1 MLSTPSRW
9 YVNLGITIIILII
22 VVVARFGN
30 AALINKLKGG
40 GAQDRVDHN
49 VPSYHHNHL
58 FSPQAQGL
66 ETDKES
72 DANFNDFMSSVY
84 GDKNVPAK

>member
-9 YVNLGITIIILII
+9 YVNLGITIIIL
-22 VVVARFGN
+22 VVVVVVRVGK

-40 GAQDRVDHN
+40 GAQDHN
-49 VPSYHHNHL
+49 APPPYHHNHL

-66 ETDKES
+66 DTDKES
-72 DANFNDFMSSVY
+72 DANFDDFISSVY

>member
-9 YVNLGITIIILII
+9 YVNLGITIIILVVI
-22 VVVARFGN
+22 VVVRFGN

-49 VPSYHHNHL
+49 VPPYQHNHL
-58 FSPQAQGL
+58 FSPQAQGHDA
-66 ETDKES
+66 DKES

-84 GDKNVPAK
+84 GDKTAPAK